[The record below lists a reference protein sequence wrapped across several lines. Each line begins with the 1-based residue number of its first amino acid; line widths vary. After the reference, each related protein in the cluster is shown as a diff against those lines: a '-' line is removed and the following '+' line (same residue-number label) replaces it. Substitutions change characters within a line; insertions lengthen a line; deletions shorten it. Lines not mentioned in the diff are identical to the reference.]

1 MPQAVSTVLSLQVSH
16 KLEAYRQAVL
26 ELPQLSATTKL
37 LETPME
43 LQELEP
49 SKVLANSAILDSKL
63 QMQVNQTISL
73 LTVSMLLKQQQMS
86 QADLHHQLPTS
97 EPMEL
102 PMELH
107 H

>member
-16 KLEAYRQAVL
+16 KLEAYHQAVL

-73 LTVSMLLKQQQMS
+73 LTVSMLLKQQQM
-86 QADLHHQLPTS
+86 
-97 EPMEL
+97 
-102 PMELH
+102 
-107 H
+107 